1 MRYRLIIQELKKSTD
16 QNVRAFINDVE
27 GMKRL
32 TSEQRQ
38 HYLANLQEREAISLL
53 VKDFIPYIIR
63 VAYANSWKSNVLS
76 VLDLVNEGIISAYT
90 GLEKSYRGKKDAV
103 RLTRVYIQNHISKM
117 LSNNGSLI
125 SSGVNPDHYCSVDSD
140 FIKTLDYAK
149 KRALLSNLLT
159 AKIGERDGQII
170 IDFFSDKDADIK
182 ALSKKYGVSCER
194 IRQVARNFSQL
205 YKKVDNLWE
214 LFSSDFDLPV
224 NEARFYRDY
233 PCRKNC
239 HIFINNLNH

>member
-16 QNVRAFINDVE
+16 HNVQAFVRDVE
-27 GMKRL
+27 RMERL

-38 HYLANLQEREAISLL
+38 YYLANLQEKRARSLV

-63 VAYANSWKSNVLS
+63 VAYANCWKSNVLS
-76 VLDLVNEGIISAYT
+76 VLDLVNEGIIGAYT
-90 GLEKSYRGKKDAV
+90 GLEKSYRLKKDAV
-103 RLTRVYIQNHISKM
+103 RQARVYIHHYIKKTISD
-117 LSNNGSLI
+117 NGGLITSGISPDELI
-125 SSGVNPDHYCSVDSD
+125 SEEYDY
-140 FIKTLDYAK
+140 IKTLDHAK

-159 AKIGERDGQII
+159 SKMGERDGMIV
-170 IDFFSDKDADIK
+170 IDFFSDKDADVK

-194 IRQVARNFSQL
+194 IRQIARNFSQL

-224 NEARFYRDY
+224 NEAQFNFYI
-233 PCRKNC
+233 NQ
-239 HIFINNLNH
+239 INN

>member
-1 MRYRLIIQELKKSTD
+1 MRYKLIIQELKKSTD
-16 QNVRAFINDVE
+16 QNVRAFVNDVE

-38 HYLANLQEREAISLL
+38 YHLANLQERESISLL
-53 VKDFIPYIIR
+53 VKDFIPYIVR

-76 VLDLVNEGIISAYT
+76 VLDLVNEGIIGAYT

-103 RLTRVYIQNHISKM
+103 RLTRVYIQNYISKM
-117 LSNNGSLI
+117 IAHNGGLI
-125 SSGVNPDHYCSVDSD
+125 SSGVNPDDYCSADSD
-140 FIKTLDYAK
+140 FIRTLDHAK

-170 IDFFSDKDADIK
+170 IDYFSDKDVDIK
-182 ALSKKYGVSCER
+182 ALSKRYGVSCER

-205 YKKVDNLWE
+205 YKMDNLWE

-224 NEARFYRDY
+224 NETRFYRDF
-233 PCRKNC
+233 PCRKNR

>member
-16 QNVRAFINDVE
+16 QNVRAFVNDVE

-38 HYLANLQEREAISLL
+38 YHLANLQERESISLL
-53 VKDFIPYIIR
+53 VKDFIPYIVR

-76 VLDLVNEGIISAYT
+76 VLDLVNEGIIGAYT
-90 GLEKSYRGKKDAV
+90 GLEKSHRSNKNAV
-103 RLTRVYIQNHISKM
+103 RLTRVYIQNYINKM
-117 LSNNGSLI
+117 ISNNGSLI
-125 SSGVNPDHYCSVDSD
+125 SSGVNPDHYCSADSD
-140 FIKTLDYAK
+140 FIRTLDYAK
-149 KRALLSNLLT
+149 KRSLLSNLLT

-170 IDFFSDKDADIK
+170 IDYFSDKDADIK

-224 NEARFYRDY
+224 NEQRFYRDF
-233 PCRKNC
+233 PCRKNH